1 MTTDPT
7 PLQER
12 IARRFYEAS
21 GLARPWEKAS
31 GPAHDRYMARAR
43 MVLPIIAAEVRT
55 FRTQDLGLLVDSR
68 ELEAFLQTR
77 AA

>member
-1 MTTDPT
+1 MFKTSKVTLRTAQRHLGARDLLDT
-7 PLQER
+7 QE
-12 IARRFYEAS
+12 I
-21 GLARPWEKAS
+21 LW
-31 GPAHDRYMARAR
+31 
-43 MVLPIIAAEVRT
+43 AAEVRT

>member
-1 MTTDPT
+1 MFKTSKVTLRT
-7 PLQER
+7 AQRHLG
-12 IARRFYEAS
+12 ARDLLDAETI
-21 GLARPWEKAS
+21 LWE
-31 GPAHDRYMARAR
+31 
-43 MVLPIIAAEVRT
+43 AEVRT